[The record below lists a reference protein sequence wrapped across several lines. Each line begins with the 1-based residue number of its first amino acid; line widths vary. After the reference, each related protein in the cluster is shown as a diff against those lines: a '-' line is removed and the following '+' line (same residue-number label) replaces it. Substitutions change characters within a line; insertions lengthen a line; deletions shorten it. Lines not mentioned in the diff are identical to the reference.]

1 MQHEFLLEIGTEEIP
16 ASYIQPALNHLKKAL
31 AKRLSD
37 LALPFGAIETAATPR
52 RLTLVVNDLAE
63 RQEDQR
69 KEVMGPPKQAGFDGD
84 NKPTKAA
91 IGFAKSRGADVA
103 DIQVV
108 STDKGDYLM
117 VVQEIKGQDTTAL
130 LQDLLPELILSTP
143 FPKSMRWAD
152 NTTHFARPL
161 QWLLALFGG
170 KTVVFNIDD
179 LQSGDTTRGHRFMSP
194 ESRQVTDF
202 KQYRQ
207 TLLDMEVMIDIQQRR
222 DLIEKQV
229 TDAASASGGRV
240 VLDQDLLDTV
250 TQLVESPHAICGSFD
265 DKFLELP
272 NEVLT
277 TSMRV
282 NQKYFTVADDNGDL
296 LPYFVAVNNTRVKDE
311 AISRQGH
318 ERVLRARLEDGLFFF
333 NEDRK
338 RRLET
343 YTASLPGVVFQAQL
357 GTMAEKNNRFTSLA
371 TELAQELEP
380 ALVDTT
386 RRAAELCKADLVTDM
401 VGEFASLQGV
411 MGKYYA
417 LHDGEQ
423 PEVAEAIMEHYKP
436 LRSGS
441 PLPSSKAGALVSM
454 ADRIDTMAGCFA
466 IGKVPTGATD
476 PYGLRRH
483 ALALIHIIA
492 DQGWHLSLSAIFD
505 KALELYSAKVEMD
518 KEATLAAILSFIKG
532 RYINDLI
539 ASGNNAG
546 AVEAATSVLFDD
558 INDCSQRLE
567 ALAAIANHETF
578 TMLAGAFKRVTNIIK
593 DHEASEVAQKLL
605 TEEAEQNLFTVFN
618 QVKGKCEPLLAKR
631 AYSEALQA
639 ILQMK
644 EPVDRFFD
652 EVMVMAENE
661 AIKNNR
667 LSLLTAIAHLFVQI
681 GDFSKMST
689 QKG

>member
-16 ASYIQPALNHLKKAL
+16 ASYIEPALNHLKQGM
-31 AKRLSD
+31 AKKLTD
-37 LALPFGAIETAATPR
+37 LALPFGAIATAATPR
-52 RLTLVVNDLAE
+52 RLTLAVSGLAA

-91 IGFAKSRGADVA
+91 IGFAKSRGASVD

-117 VVQEIKGQDTTAL
+117 VVQEVKGQDTLAL
-130 LQDLLPELILSTP
+130 LQDFLPELILSTP

-152 NTTHFARPL
+152 KSTQFARPL
-161 QWLLALFGG
+161 QWLLSLFDG
-170 KTVVFNIDD
+170 KKVIFSIDD
-179 LQSGDTTRGHRFMSP
+179 LKSDNTTRGHRFLCP
-194 ESRQVTDF
+194 ESRPVTDF
-202 KQYRQ
+202 KQYQ
-207 TLLDMEVMIDIQQRR
+207 ETLLDMDVMVDIQKRR
-222 DLIEKQV
+222 DLIETQV
-229 TDAASASGGRV
+229 TEAAKACGGSV
-240 VLDQDLLDTV
+240 VLDQDLLDVV

-265 DKFLELP
+265 DKFLTLP

-282 NQKYFTVADDNGDL
+282 NQKYFTVADQRGEL

-318 ERVLRARLEDGLFFF
+318 QRVLRARLEDGLFFF

-338 RRLET
+338 RRLEE
-343 YTASLPGVVFQAQL
+343 YTASLAGVVFQAQL
-357 GTMAEKNNRFTSLA
+357 GTMAEKNERLTSLA
-371 TELAQELEP
+371 VDLAQELAP
-380 ALVDTT
+380 ALVDTVK
-386 RRAAELCKADLVTDM
+386 RASELCKADLVTDM

-417 LHDGEQ
+417 LHDGEK
-423 PEVAEAIMEHYKP
+423 PEVAEAIMDHYKP
-436 LRSGS
+436 LRSES
-441 PLPSSKAGALVSM
+441 ALPVGKAGALVSM

-483 ALALIHIIA
+483 ALALIHIIS
-492 DQGWHLSLSAIFD
+492 DQGWHLSLSAIFS
-505 KALELYSAKVEMD
+505 KALDLYSAKVEMD

-539 ASGNNAG
+539 ARGNAAE
-546 AVEAATSVLFDD
+546 AVEAATAALFDD
-558 INDCSQRLE
+558 INDSRLRLE
-567 ALAAIANHETF
+567 ALAAISSQESF

-593 DHEASEVAQKLL
+593 GHDSREVAPDLL
-605 TEEAEQNLFTVFN
+605 REEAEQQLFTVFS
-618 QVKGKCEPLLAKR
+618 QVSRQCEPLLARR
-631 AYSEALQA
+631 AYGPALEA
-639 ILQMK
+639 ILQLK

-652 EVMVMAENE
+652 EVMVMAEDV
-661 AIKNNR
+661 AVKKNR
-667 LSLLTAIAHLFVQI
+667 LSLLAAIAHLFLQI
-681 GDFSKMST
+681 GDFSKMYT
-689 QKG
+689 LKG

>member
-16 ASYIQPALNHLKKAL
+16 ASYIQPALNHLKEAL
-31 AKRLSD
+31 AKKLSD

-52 RLTLVVNDLAE
+52 RLTLVVTDLAE

-117 VVQEIKGQDTTAL
+117 VVQEIKGQDTTVL

-143 FPKSMRWAD
+143 FPKSMRWAA
-152 NTTHFARPL
+152 NSTNFARPL

-170 KTVVFNIDD
+170 KTVVFKIDD

-229 TDAASASGGRV
+229 TEAASACGGSV
-240 VLDQDLLDTV
+240 VLDQNLLDTV
-250 TQLVESPHAICGSFD
+250 TQLVESPHALCGSFD

-296 LPYFVAVNNTRVKDE
+296 LPYFVAVNNTRVNDE

-371 TELAQELEP
+371 TSLAQELEP
-380 ALVDTT
+380 ALVDTVK
-386 RRAAELCKADLVTDM
+386 RAAELCKADLVTDM

-436 LRSGS
+436 LRSDS

-492 DQGWHLSLSAIFD
+492 DQGWHLSLSAIFG

-539 ASGNNAG
+539 ATGNNAG
-546 AVEAATSVLFDD
+546 TVEAATSVLFDD

-593 DHEASEVAQKLL
+593 DHEGSEVAQKLL

-652 EVMVMAENE
+652 EVMVMAEDE

>member
-16 ASYIQPALNHLKKAL
+16 ASYIEPALHHLKEGMMKKL
-31 AKRLSD
+31 RE
-37 LALPFGAIETAATPR
+37 LALPFGAIATAATPR
-52 RLTLVVNDLAE
+52 RLTLVVSDLAE

-84 NKPTKAA
+84 NKPTQAA
-91 IGFAKSRGADVA
+91 IGFAKSRGATVD

-130 LQDLLPELILSTP
+130 LQDFLPELILATP
-143 FPKSMRWAD
+143 FPKSMRWAAKSI
-152 NTTHFARPL
+152 HFARPL
-161 QWLLALFGG
+161 QWLVALFGG
-170 KTVVFNIDD
+170 QTVTFSIDD
-179 LQSGDTTRGHRFMSP
+179 LISGNTTRGHRFMCP
-194 ESRQVTDF
+194 EARPITDF
-202 KQYRQ
+202 QSYQQ
-207 TLLDMEVMIDIQQRR
+207 TLRDMEVMVDIQQRR
-222 DLIEKQV
+222 DLIANQV
-229 TDAASASGGRV
+229 KEAAHAAGGEV
-240 VLDQDLLDTV
+240 VLDLDLLDTV

-265 DKFLELP
+265 EKFLELP

-282 NQKYFTVADDNGDL
+282 NQKYFTVADQNGDL

-311 AISRQGH
+311 AISREGH
-318 ERVLRARLEDGLFFF
+318 QRVLRARLEDGLFFY

-338 RRLET
+338 RRLEEYKAALT
-343 YTASLPGVVFQAQL
+343 GVVFQAQL
-357 GTMAEKNNRFTSLA
+357 GTMAEKNERLTSLA
-371 TELAQELEP
+371 IAMATELEADLAEP
-380 ALVDTT
+380 VK
-386 RRAAELCKADLVTDM
+386 RAAELCKADLVTDM

-417 LHDGEQ
+417 LHDGEK
-423 PEVAEAIMEHYKP
+423 PEVAEAIMDHYKP

-441 PLPSSKAGALVSM
+441 ALPTSKAGALVSM

-492 DQGWHLSLSAIFD
+492 DQGWHLSLSATFS
-505 KALELYSAKVEMD
+505 KALDLYSDKVKMD
-518 KEATLAAILSFIKG
+518 KDQTLAAIINFIKG

-539 ASGNNAG
+539 AGGTSAE
-546 AVEAATSVLFDD
+546 AVEAATAVHFDD
-558 INDCSQRLE
+558 ISDCSQRLM
-567 ALAAIANHETF
+567 ALAALSSHENF

-593 DHEASEVAQKLL
+593 DHEAREVAEDLL
-605 TEEAEQNLFTVFN
+605 REEAEQHLFSVFSQVN
-618 QVKGKCEPLLAKR
+618 QQCAPLLAER
-631 AYSEALQA
+631 AYDQALQA

-652 EVMVMAENE
+652 EVMVMAEDE

-667 LSLLTAIAHLFVQI
+667 LALLTAIAHLFLQI
-681 GDFSKMST
+681 GDFSKMYT
-689 QKG
+689 LKG